1 MKTTFM
7 TILPLIATV
16 LLATSCSKDDNSE
29 FDNVVNNGQPSVVV
43 NGQAA
48 DANEGQ
54 EQPNEPIDDVVTIP
68 FSIRV
73 SDGNSLSKISFSG
86 TDGTSEHNVSFESFD
101 LGKILTVNAVN
112 TTSYSDVTGSLELKK
127 DGKGYYFDGAISCNS
142 THETSLKN
150 GTIKLT
156 GTFQGGS
163 EFSGYQT
170 STVSLAALMKSSAVK
185 HKFIAKEFDYS
196 SEQIYLLDKVAYF
209 CIEVASTQDKFDLT
223 IGAETVTFVS
233 TDNKKFWIAVPSGT
247 VVKGNLISR
256 SGITTEA
263 GKIYKANRT
272 KEVDLGLSVLWCT
285 SNATSLERDLVNWNS
300 ASKLQTAV
308 YKLPSIDNFKELSG
322 KKKITGITVK
332 AEGKTGTGDDAGYTF
347 STDYGSIFMPS
358 AGGDDGKGVS
368 GAGVVPY
375 YWGELYNGSPTLASF
390 FTYPGYDPD
399 SRQLIT
405 YKFSVRLVREIK

>member
-7 TILPLIATV
+7 KFLPLIAAV
-16 LLATSCSKDDNSE
+16 LFATSCSKDDNSE
-29 FDNVVNNGQPSVVV
+29 LDNVVNNEQPAVVV

-54 EQPNEPIDDVVTIP
+54 EQPNDPIDDIVTIP

-86 TDGTSEHNVSFESFD
+86 SDGTSEHNVSFESFD
-101 LGKILTVNAVN
+101 LGKTLTVNAVN

-185 HKFIAKEFDYS
+185 HKFIAKEFEYN
-196 SEQIYLLDKVAYF
+196 SEQIYLL
-209 CIEVASTQDKFDLT
+209 
-223 IGAETVTFVS
+223 
-233 TDNKKFWIAVPSGT
+233 
-247 VVKGNLISR
+247 
-256 SGITTEA
+256 
-263 GKIYKANRT
+263 
-272 KEVDLGLSVLWCT
+272 
-285 SNATSLERDLVNWNS
+285 
-300 ASKLQTAV
+300 
-308 YKLPSIDNFKELSG
+308 
-322 KKKITGITVK
+322 
-332 AEGKTGTGDDAGYTF
+332 
-347 STDYGSIFMPS
+347 
-358 AGGDDGKGVS
+358 
-368 GAGVVPY
+368 
-375 YWGELYNGSPTLASF
+375 
-390 FTYPGYDPD
+390 
-399 SRQLIT
+399 
-405 YKFSVRLVREIK
+405 